1 MLPMI
6 VAPAG
11 NWASLVAAV
20 ESGADAV
27 YFGSD
32 TFSMRAFAG
41 NFSLEEISE
50 VASYCHKREVKAY
63 LAVNTII
70 MQDGLNRVKNLL
82 FEAGKAKVD
91 AIIAFDMAVVNQA
104 KELGLN
110 IHLSTQA
117 SVSNAEAA
125 IAYYRMG
132 IKRIVLARECS
143 LRDLRDIT
151 AEIKRQGINLE
162 IEAFAHG
169 AMCLSVSGRCFMS
182 LYSDMRSANRGMC
195 AQPCRRQYKIT
206 ALDGSAEFFVGEDYV
221 LSPKDLCSIT
231 FLDELIKTGISA
243 IKIEGRMRPAEYVR
257 DVVGAYREALGLISE
272 GAFSK
277 ENKERLLKKV
287 KSAYNRGLSTGF
299 YFGSPDKEISRV
311 WQKGYDKQLVGEVVK
326 FFPKIGVAEIAL
338 SNRGV
343 SKGDE
348 LLFIG
353 RRTGAKQ
360 AKIFSMQINKQDID
374 TASKKSH
381 VGVKLP
387 FKVFPKDK
395 VYKIFRKKP

>member
-299 YFGSPDKEISRV
+299 YFGSPDKEISRA

-326 FFPKIGVAEIAL
+326 IFPKIGVAEIAL

-395 VYKIFRKKP
+395 VYKISRKKP

>member
-50 VASYCHKREVKAY
+50 VVSYCHKREVKAY

-395 VYKIFRKKP
+395 VYKISRKKP

>member
-63 LAVNTII
+63 LTVNTII

-395 VYKIFRKKP
+395 VYKISRKKP

>member
-395 VYKIFRKKP
+395 VYKISRKKP

>member
-11 NWASLVAAV
+11 NWASLVAAI

-32 TFSMRAFAG
+32 TFSMRASAG
-41 NFSLEEISE
+41 NFPVEEISE
-50 VASYCHKREVKAY
+50 VVSYCHKRNVEAY

-70 MQDGLNRVKNLL
+70 MQNGLNQMKNLL
-82 FEAGKAKVD
+82 FEAGKARVD
-91 AIIAFDMAVVNQA
+91 AIIAFDMAVVNNT

-348 LLFIG
+348 LFFIG

-395 VYKIFRKKP
+395 VYKISRKKP